1 MKRGAILEAA
11 HRDTRAGFA
20 GGVILVLV
28 CAGVLAFNWKYVY
41 NFVAG
46 PVPFT
51 AELSASPGAREW
63 VTASGTLVPTGGT
76 EQTTLGLR
84 ALPGIQATVTTARY
98 LAMRVEGRVLI
109 VKVDQAFSGTSVA
122 GRLTPLPAG
131 FADTES
137 MARLYPWYVDATTGY
152 RWDFNLFVLGA
163 AILMPISIGLTIFAF
178 RSRIDIERYPPIAG
192 LKRFGHPS
200 YVIDSIEK
208 ELTTAGA
215 SAYVAPLWIGPSW
228 IVRLEPGLQIF
239 KISTIVAGAS
249 VTTPGKGSNPSTHA
263 VRFWVAGETVPAT
276 VDMSEKEA
284 QAVLGTLKSRVPGI
298 VHDDAEAF
306 DKRWKQDQDGCE
318 RDAKAREA
326 KTHEAKTRRRLPRTA

>member
-11 HRDTRAGFA
+11 HRDTKAGFA
-20 GGVILVLV
+20 GGVILVLL

-41 NFVAG
+41 NFAAG

-51 AELSASPGAREW
+51 AALSASPGAHDW
-63 VTASGTLVPTGGT
+63 VTASGTLVPTGGV

-84 ALPGIQATVTTARY
+84 ALPGLQATVTTARY
-98 LAMRVEGRVLI
+98 LAMPVEGRVLI
-109 VKVDQAFSGTSVA
+109 VKVDKAFSGTSIA

-131 FADTES
+131 FADAES
-137 MARLYPWYVDATTGY
+137 TARLYPWYVDAAIGY

-163 AILMPISIGLTIFAF
+163 AILTPLGIGLVIVGF
-178 RSRIDIERYPPIAG
+178 RSRIDIQRYPPIAG

-208 ELTTAGA
+208 EFAAAGA
-215 SAYVAPLWIGPSW
+215 SAHVGPLWIGPSW
-228 IVRLEPGLQIF
+228 IVRLEPGLQIL
-239 KISTIVAGAS
+239 KISTIAAGAY

-263 VRFWVAGETVPAT
+263 VRFWIVGERLPAT
-276 VDMSEKEA
+276 LDMSETEA
-284 QAVLGTLKSRVPGI
+284 RAVLATLQRRVPGI
-298 VHDDAEAF
+298 VQDDAEAF

-326 KTHEAKTRRRLPRTA
+326 KTHEAKTRRPLPRTA